1 MGEAQLDLLE
11 RLLTRIDLYAETVTR
26 EELESDLD
34 TWLKVSRALEIVAQC
49 CLDLAMEVVAK
60 RGLGVPETYRE
71 AFARLAQDGVLTA
84 EQSAALQAWAG
95 LRNVL
100 AHMYTELDLDR
111 LYAALGE
118 DKDVLRQFGRIAA
131 RELSADRESS

>member
-11 RLLTRIDLYAETVTR
+11 RLLERVDHYAKSISR
-26 EELESDLD
+26 QELESDLD
-34 TWLKVSRALEIVAQC
+34 KWLMVSRALELVAQA

-60 RGLGVPETYRE
+60 RGLGTPETYRE
-71 AFARLAQDGVLTA
+71 AFVRLAQAGVIGADLSETM
-84 EQSAALQAWAG
+84 QGWAG

-111 LYAALGE
+111 VHSALCEDKAALRE
-118 DKDVLRQFGRIAA
+118 FGRVVA
-131 RELSADRESS
+131 RELQAPA